1 MTTDINALKIRE
13 ARAADDAALRLLAA
27 LDGGR
32 VPAGRILVAE
42 VDGEIVAAVPLAGG
56 PAIADP
62 FRRTSALVNLLG
74 LRAAQ
79 LRGMER
85 DRKRGRRRRRG
96 FAPKPALA

>member
-32 VPAGRILVAE
+32 VPAGRVLVAE

-96 FAPKPALA
+96 FAPQPAQA

>member
-85 DRKRGRRRRRG
+85 DRKRGGRRRRG
-96 FAPKPALA
+96 FAPQTALA